1 MTAEAEK
8 KAADA
13 SSPPEGREQTTDETG
28 GLWSAQRRALTTGLV
43 LTITFIASEA
53 LAVVTIMPVV
63 ARDLGG
69 LRLYGWVFSAFMLGN
84 VVGIVAAGRQA
95 DRYGPARPFIG
106 GLILFCAGLATAG
119 LAPTMLV
126 LVGGRALQG
135 IGAGAVPAVAYVAI
149 GRSLP
154 ERLRAR
160 MMAVMSTAWV
170 LPGLAG
176 PAVSAAVASLV
187 GWRWVFLGLLPLV
200 AVTGALAIPALVRLG
215 KRPQAEGEA
224 DNARDAGDAHDADDA
239 RNADDAHNADDA
251 DDAGDD
257 SSDSDNSQDAAT
269 QHKLS
274 LGVAAAAGAGLVLAG
289 LTLTAGS
296 GQYVLGP
303 VLLVVGLV
311 ATGRSLR
318 RLLPAG
324 TFSARP
330 GLPAVILCR
339 GLLTFTF
346 FGADAYV
353 TLTITTVR
361 HHSTELAGLAV
372 TGATIAWTA
381 GAWLQSRLNGRW
393 EARRLVACGLAIVV
407 IGLAAMAL
415 VLLPATPVQAGIA
428 AWTVAGFGI
437 GLAYAPISLLMLR
450 EAPAGREGWASAS
463 LSLADVL
470 GTAFGIGAGG
480 AAVAAATAH
489 GWPLAHG
496 VAIAF
501 AIAGTG
507 AIALSAASRR
517 LPPSLTEAS
526 PGLTDIATDLRPE
539 QDSRPPAA

>member
-1 MTAEAEK
+1 VTVKTGLSEP
-8 KAADA
+8 AASGPVGSD
-13 SSPPEGREQTTDETG
+13 QTGSAG

-69 LRLYGWVFSAFMLGN
+69 LRLYGWVFSAFMLGS

-95 DRYGPARPFIG
+95 DRYGPAKPFIA
-106 GLILFCAGLATAG
+106 GLTLFCAGLATAG
-119 LAPTMLV
+119 LAPTMPV
-126 LVGGRALQG
+126 LVAGRALQG

-154 ERLRAR
+154 EQLRAR
-160 MMAVMSTAWV
+160 MMAVLSTAWV

-176 PAVSAAVASLV
+176 PAVSATVAGLV
-187 GWRWVFLGLLPLV
+187 GWRWVFLGLIPLV
-200 AVTGALAIPALVRLG
+200 AITGALAMPALIRLG
-215 KRPQAEGEA
+215 KR
-224 DNARDAGDAHDADDA
+224 
-239 RNADDAHNADDA
+239 
-251 DDAGDD
+251 
-257 SSDSDNSQDAAT
+257 QDAAGDLG
-269 QHKLS
+269 QGPAAEHKLS
-274 LGVAAAAGAGLVLAG
+274 LGMAAAAGAGLILAG

-296 GQYVLGP
+296 GQVVLGTAL
-303 VLLVVGLV
+303 LLVGLAV
-311 ATGRSLR
+311 TGLSLR

-324 TFSARP
+324 TFTARP

-361 HHSTELAGLAV
+361 HHSPALAGVAV
-372 TGATIAWTA
+372 TGATVAWTA
-381 GAWLQSRLNGRW
+381 GAWLQSRLNSRW
-393 EARRLVACGLAIVV
+393 EARRLVGWGLATIV

-415 VLLPATPVQAGIA
+415 VLLPATPVEIGLA

-437 GLAYAPISLLMLR
+437 GLAYAPITLLMLR
-450 EAPAGREGWASAS
+450 AAPAGSEGWASAS

-470 GTAFGIGAGG
+470 GTALGIGAGG
-480 AAVAAATAH
+480 AAVAAAIAH
-489 GWPLAHG
+489 GWPLRAG
-496 VAIAF
+496 VAVAF

-507 AIALSAASRR
+507 AVALSVASRR
-517 LPPSLTEAS
+517 LPRSLTDSA
-526 PGLTDIATDLRPE
+526 PRPAVAGA
-539 QDSRPPAA
+539 PAD

>member
-8 KAADA
+8 RAADPDGA
-13 SSPPEGREQTTDETG
+13 PDGPGDRGLTSDDAG

-95 DRYGPARPFIG
+95 DRYGPARPFIA
-106 GLILFCAGLATAG
+106 GLLLFCAGLATAG

-154 ERLRAR
+154 EGLRAR

-200 AVTGALAIPALVRLG
+200 AVTGALAMPALIRLG
-215 KRPQAEGEA
+215 RRPQT
-224 DNARDAGDAHDADDA
+224 D
-239 RNADDAHNADDA
+239 
-251 DDAGDD
+251 GDD
-257 SSDSDNSQDAAT
+257 SDGDGAQGSAT
-269 QHKLS
+269 EHKLS
-274 LGVAAAAGAGLVLAG
+274 LGVIAAAGAGLVLAG

-296 GQYVLGP
+296 AQYVLGP
-303 VLLVVGLV
+303 VLLVLGLV
-311 ATGRSLR
+311 VTGRSLR
-318 RLLPAG
+318 HLLPPG
-324 TFSARP
+324 TFAARQ

-393 EARRLVACGLAIVV
+393 EARRLVTTGLAIVV

-415 VLLPATPVQAGIA
+415 VLLPTIPVETGVA

-450 EAPAGREGWASAS
+450 EAPAGHEGWASAS

-501 AIAGTG
+501 AIAGAG
-507 AIALSAASRR
+507 AIGLSLASRR
-517 LPPSLTEAS
+517 LPPSLGDTS
-526 PGLTDIATDLRPE
+526 PAPANVAADLRPE
-539 QDSRPPAA
+539 QDARPQNT

>member
-1 MTAEAEK
+1 VTETETETETETQTGNPATPGESGSGAGAET
-8 KAADA
+8 
-13 SSPPEGREQTTDETG
+13 SSDESSSVG

-106 GLILFCAGLATAG
+106 GLLLFCAGLATAG

-154 ERLRAR
+154 EQLRAR
-160 MMAVMSTAWV
+160 MMAVLSTAWV

-176 PAVSAAVASLV
+176 PALSAAVASLL

-200 AVTGALAIPALVRLG
+200 VITGSLAVPALIRLG
-215 KRPQAEGEA
+215 KRPRV
-224 DNARDAGDAHDADDA
+224 D
-239 RNADDAHNADDA
+239 
-251 DDAGDD
+251 GDD
-257 SSDSDNSQDAAT
+257 DQERAAE
-269 QHKLS
+269 HKLS
-274 LGVAAAAGAGLVLAG
+274 LGVTAAAGAGLVLAG

-296 GQYVLGP
+296 GQFVLGP
-303 VLLVVGLV
+303 VLLVIGIG
-311 ATGRSLR
+311 ATGQSLR

-324 TFSARP
+324 TFAARP

-353 TLTITTVR
+353 TLTITTVKN
-361 HHSTELAGLAV
+361 HSPALAGVAV

-393 EARRLVACGLAIVV
+393 EARRLVASGLAIVV
-407 IGLAAMAL
+407 IGLAAMAT
-415 VLLPATPVQAGIA
+415 VLLPATPVGVALV

-480 AAVAAATAH
+480 AAVTAATAH

-496 VAIAF
+496 VAAAF
-501 AIAGTG
+501 AIAGIG
-507 AIALSAASRR
+507 AIGLAAASRR
-517 LPPSLTEAS
+517 LPRSLADE
-526 PGLTDIATDLRPE
+526 PATDEPSTAE
-539 QDSRPPAA
+539 PSVADA

>member
-1 MTAEAEK
+1 ME
-8 KAADA
+8 
-13 SSPPEGREQTTDETG
+13 SEGPIAPGQVSAVG
-28 GLWSAQRRALTTGLV
+28 GLWSAQRRALTAGLV

-84 VVGIVAAGRQA
+84 IVGIVAAGRQA
-95 DRYGPARPFIG
+95 DRHGPAPPFLG
-106 GLILFCAGLATAG
+106 GLALFCAGLATAG
-119 LAPTMLV
+119 LAPAMLV

-135 IGAGAVPAVAYVAI
+135 IGAGAVTAVAYVAI

-154 ERLRAR
+154 EQLRAR
-160 MMAVMSTAWV
+160 MMAVLSTAWV

-176 PAVSAAVASLV
+176 PAASAAVATLL

-200 AVTGALAIPALVRLG
+200 AVTGALAMPALIRLG
-215 KRPQAEGEA
+215 RRPRA
-224 DNARDAGDAHDADDA
+224 AGGA
-239 RNADDAHNADDA
+239 
-251 DDAGDD
+251 
-257 SSDSDNSQDAAT
+257 SQGPAT
-269 QHKLS
+269 EHTLG
-274 LGVAAAAGAGLVLAG
+274 LGVAAAAGAGLILAG

-296 GQYVLGP
+296 GQVAVGCAVLGA
-303 VLLVVGLV
+303 GLA
-311 ATGRSLR
+311 ATGPSLR

-324 TFSARP
+324 TFTARP

-361 HHSTELAGLAV
+361 HHSPALASLAV
-372 TGATIAWTA
+372 TGATLAWTA
-381 GAWLQSRLNGRW
+381 GAWVQSRLNDRW
-393 EARRLVACGLAIVV
+393 EARRLVGSGLVIVV
-407 IGLAAMAL
+407 AGLAAMAL
-415 VLLPATPVQAGIA
+415 VLLPATPVAVGVA

-437 GLAYAPISLLMLR
+437 GLAYAPTSLLMLR

-470 GTAFGIGAGG
+470 GTALGIGAGG

-489 GWPLAHG
+489 GWPLATG
-496 VAIAF
+496 VAWAF
-501 AIAGTG
+501 AIAGAG
-507 AIALSAASRR
+507 AAALSVASRR
-517 LPPSLTEAS
+517 LPRSLGDA
-526 PGLTDIATDLRPE
+526 G
-539 QDSRPPAA
+539 QGPAASSAPGG